1 MIFNGNNRQR
11 QDDEL
16 NTLFL
21 CGKVLFLDD
30 KFFVYIF
37 YGDGSAATSLGDE
50 KKLAQKLWKMIEK
63 IMLKAAQYMT

>member
-50 KKLAQKLWKMIEK
+50 KKLAQKL
-63 IMLKAAQYMT
+63 